1 VNTHR
6 VRHLLA
12 ERDFA
17 LLLAAQFLA
26 QAADGLAQA
35 AFADALILEPLQSG
49 TPTRVLQLFAITLLP
64 YSLIGP
70 FMGVLVD
77 RWPRRGIMVWTNVAR
92 GVVLVT
98 FVGWSRLVPGELYIA
113 TLTLLGLGRLFLATK
128 GASLPVLVHDHHLL
142 SANAL
147 SGGGG
152 MVSALAGGVVGVIA
166 VGVVGLT
173 TTFTLAGI
181 VYGAAALLARRID
194 NPLAHPHRPLE
205 RFGEAARRIAG
216 ELWEGLV
223 EISRRAEARVPL
235 IAVFL
240 LRTVGMFV
248 AISAILVIK
257 EEFAGEAE
265 RFGRLSISAIALGAA
280 GVGAFLGA
288 LTSPAVGR
296 RLHRGGL
303 ILLGFVVSGLGI
315 VVLGGVKNIFAVI
328 ALTLLGGYGGFVT
341 KIAVDASVQ
350 EALPDEYRGRAFA
363 LYDILYNLAS
373 VAAGGAMVL
382 LTPLSLRPR
391 LMLSGVFA
399 LACAALL
406 APLLTKAGLHLAR
419 AED

>member
-1 VNTHR
+1 M
-6 VRHLLA
+6 A

-17 LLLAAQFLA
+17 LLLAAQFLS

-49 TPTRVLQLFAITLLP
+49 TPGRVLQLFAITLLP

-77 RWPRRGIMVWTNVAR
+77 RWPRRSIMVWTNIAR
-92 GVVLVT
+92 GLVLVS
-98 FVGWSRLVPGELYIA
+98 FVAWSRVVPGELYLA

-152 MVSALAGGVVGVIA
+152 MVAALGGGVVGVIA

-173 TTFTLAGI
+173 MSFTIAGLL
-181 VYGAAALLARRID
+181 YGGAALFARRIG
-194 NPLAHPHRPLE
+194 NPLAHPHQRSE
-205 RFGEAARRIAG
+205 RLGEAARRITS
-216 ELWEGLV
+216 ELWEGLG

-240 LRTVGMFV
+240 LRTIGMFV

-303 ILLGFVVSGLGI
+303 ILLGFVISGLGI
-315 VVLGGVKNIFAVI
+315 VVLGGVRNIFAVI
-328 ALTLLGGYGGFVT
+328 ALTLMGGYGGFVT

-350 EALPDEYRGRAFA
+350 EALPDEYRGRAFS

-373 VAAGGAMVL
+373 IAAGGAMVL
-382 LTPLSLRPR
+382 MTQVSLRPR
-391 LMLSGVFA
+391 LMLAGIFA
-399 LACAALL
+399 LGCAAIL
-406 APLLTKAGLHLAR
+406 APMLTKAGLHLAHPK
-419 AED
+419 D

>member
-1 VNTHR
+1 M
-6 VRHLLA
+6 
-12 ERDFA
+12 
-17 LLLAAQFLA
+17 
-26 QAADGLAQA
+26 
-35 AFADALILEPLQSG
+35 QSG
-49 TPTRVLQLFAITLLP
+49 TPGRVLQLFAITLVP

-77 RWPRRGIMVWTNVAR
+77 RWPRRNIMVWTNILR
-92 GVVLVT
+92 GVLLVS
-98 FVGWSRLVPGELYIA
+98 FVAWSRVVPGELYLA
-113 TLTLLGLGRLFLATK
+113 VLMLLGLGRLFLATK

-152 MVSALAGGVVGVIA
+152 MVSALAGGVLGVVA
-166 VGVVGLT
+166 VGVVGVT
-173 TTFTLAGI
+173 VSFTFAGL
-181 VYGAAALLARRID
+181 VYGAAALLARRISD
-194 NPLAHPHRPLE
+194 PLAHPHQPAE
-205 RFGEAARRIAG
+205 RFSEALRRIAG
-216 ELWEGLV
+216 ELWEGIR
-223 EISRRAEARVPL
+223 EITNRAEARVPL

-240 LRTVGMFV
+240 LRTIGMFV

-265 RFGRLSISAIALGAA
+265 RFGRLSVSAIALGAA

-303 ILLGFVVSGLGI
+303 ILLGFVVSGVGI
-315 VVLGGVKNIFAVI
+315 VALGGVENIYAVI
-328 ALTLLGGYGGFVT
+328 TLTLFGGYGGFVT
-341 KIAVDASVQ
+341 KVAVDASVQ

-373 VAAGGAMVL
+373 VAAGGLMVA
-382 LTPLSLRPR
+382 LTPLALRPR

-399 LACAALL
+399 LACAAAL
-406 APLLTKAGLHLAR
+406 APMLTRAGLHLAR